1 MAGVTELTRRPLLVL
16 NEPGYVVEWI
26 SALHPHKADRV
37 TNALR
42 RVADKVDDGGRRFKK
57 AGYNRRQ
64 RDLYHGRVPRAERMK
79 RPGQEGTA
87 KKRTAPDKRLG
98 LKRRTR

>member
-1 MAGVTELTRRPLLVL
+1 VDRVTTLTRRPLLVL
-16 NEPGYVVEWI
+16 DEPGYVVEWI
-26 SALHPHKADRV
+26 SARQPHKADRV

-42 RVADKVDDGGRRFKK
+42 RIADKVDDGGRRFKK
-57 AGYNRRQ
+57 VAYNRRQ
-64 RDLYHGRVPRAERMK
+64 RDLYHSRVPRAERMK

-98 LKRRTR
+98 MKRRTR